1 MADTDS
7 TNTAVKTTESGGEI
21 TALAARLAEHAD
33 GIETFAAREMA
44 NDMASAARAIDRLV
58 AGIRKA
64 IESTTDD
71 VYRNHLRQLLGE
83 G

>member
-1 MADTDS
+1 MATSDPNDTDQ
-7 TNTAVKTTESGGEI
+7 KTLSLNEI
-21 TALAARLAEHAD
+21 TGLAARLAEHAD
-33 GIETFAAREMA
+33 GIENIAAREMA
-44 NDMASAARAIDRLV
+44 QDMASAARAIDKLV

-71 VYRNHLRQLLGE
+71 ACRNDLRQLLGE

>member
-1 MADTDS
+1 
-7 TNTAVKTTESGGEI
+7 
-21 TALAARLAEHAD
+21 
-33 GIETFAAREMA
+33 MA